1 VADEDALGR
10 ALAIARAYIAARGDR
25 PVWPTTT
32 LDELRAALGGA
43 LPAKTIDPA
52 QVIVALA
59 RAVEPGLV
67 ETTGPRYFGFVT
79 GGALPATVAAEWL
92 TAAWD
97 QNVGLFVMS
106 PAGAVVEEVAG
117 TWLRDLL
124 GLPVS
129 SSVGFVSGCHMAN
142 FTGLAAARHEML
154 RRAGWDVEADGLQ
167 GAPPLRV
174 LVGGEVHVSVLGA
187 LRYLGI
193 GSRQVRRIDVDA
205 QGRMLPEA
213 LAAALASGGG
223 PTIVCAQAGN
233 VNTGAFDPFETIVDL
248 AHVHGAW
255 VHVDGAFGLW
265 AAASPALRH
274 HVTGVGRADSWATD
288 AHKWLNVPYDSGLV
302 FVAHPAAHRA
312 AMSFSAAY
320 LMRSGDEPREAM
332 DWTPES
338 SRRAR
343 GFAVYAAL
351 RSLGRSGV
359 ADMIE
364 RCCRL
369 ARRFADRLSAEP
381 SLRILND
388 VVLNQVL
395 VRVEPAGDPAR
406 GLSRATN
413 VEADA
418 ATRDALKR
426 VQDER
431 VCWLGGTRWHG
442 MDAMRISVCN
452 WSTRDEDV
460 DRSADSIIRAVRQAT
475 SQ

>member
-1 VADEDALGR
+1 MADEDALGR
-10 ALAIARAYIAARGDR
+10 ALTIARAYIASRGDR

-32 LDELRAALGGA
+32 LDQLRAALGGP
-43 LPAKTIDPA
+43 LPASPIDSTT
-52 QVIVALA
+52 VIDALA
-59 RAVEPGLV
+59 RAAEPGLV
-67 ETTGPRYFGFVT
+67 ETSGPRYFGFVT
-79 GGALPATVAAEWL
+79 GGALPAAVAAEWL

-97 QNVGLFVMS
+97 QNAGLFVMS

-117 TWLRDLL
+117 VWLRDLL
-124 GLPVS
+124 GVPAS
-129 SSVGFVSGCHMAN
+129 SSVGFVTGCHMAN
-142 FTGLAAARHEML
+142 FTALAAARHEML

-167 GAPPLRV
+167 GAPSLRV
-174 LVGGEVHVSVLGA
+174 IVGDEVHVSVMAA

-193 GSRQVRRIDVDA
+193 GMSQVERVDVDG
-205 QGRMLPEA
+205 QGRMQPEA
-213 LAAALASGGG
+213 LATALSSGLASGG

-248 AHVHGAW
+248 AHVHEAW

-265 AAASPALRH
+265 AAASPTLKH
-274 HVTGVGRADSWATD
+274 HLAGAERADSWAAD
-288 AHKWLNVPYDSGLV
+288 AHNWLNVPYDSGLV

-343 GFAVYAAL
+343 GFAIYAAL

-359 ADMIE
+359 AEMIE

-369 ARRFADRLSAEP
+369 ARRFADRLRAEP
-381 SLRILND
+381 SIRILND
-388 VVLNQVL
+388 VVINQVL
-395 VRVEPAGDPAR
+395 VRVEPPGSDAGA
-406 GLSRATN
+406 
-413 VEADA
+413 ADA

-442 MDAMRISVCN
+442 MDAMRISVSN
-452 WSTRDEDV
+452 WSTTDEDV
-460 DRSADSIIRAVRQAT
+460 DRSADSLIRAVRE
-475 SQ
+475 SVL